1 MANLLEQAQKIM
13 QSLEERQ
20 LSPKDVRESGLAVN
34 LALLGLAASAIKR
47 IQSMID
53 YIQKTE
59 SRLLDDSRVSQLNTR
74 ELLEV
79 YTTLQDYHA
88 KQIEYLQQVSK
99 LDIAKIEALLTE
111 KEIHTNERQQLDPSL
126 VADLIKKAYP
136 TRQPPPTESG
146 ACEE

>member
-136 TRQPPPTESG
+136 TQE
-146 ACEE
+146 

>member
-59 SRLLDDSRVSQLNTR
+59 ARLLDDSRVSQLNTR

-79 YTTLQDYHA
+79 YTTLQNFQA

-99 LDIAKIEALLTE
+99 LDLTKIEALLTE
-111 KEIHTNERQQLDPSL
+111 KELHTGERKQLDPEL
-126 VADLIKKAYP
+126 VNDLIKRAYP
-136 TRQPPPTESG
+136 GQE
-146 ACEE
+146 

>member
-111 KEIHTNERQQLDPSL
+111 KEIHTNERQQLDPNL

-136 TRQPPPTESG
+136 TQE
-146 ACEE
+146 

>member
-20 LSPKDVRESGLAVN
+20 LSPKDVRDSGLAVN

-79 YTTLQDYHA
+79 YTTLQDYHE
-88 KQIEYLQQVSK
+88 KQIEYLHHVSK

-136 TRQPPPTESG
+136 TQE
-146 ACEE
+146 

>member
-1 MANLLEQAQKIM
+1 M

-59 SRLLDDSRVSQLNTR
+59 ARLLDDSRVSQLNTR

-79 YTTLQDYHA
+79 YTTLQNFQA

-99 LDIAKIEALLTE
+99 LDLTKIEALLTE
-111 KEIHTNERQQLDPSL
+111 KELHTGERKQLDPEL
-126 VADLIKKAYP
+126 VNDLIKRAYP
-136 TRQPPPTESG
+136 GQE
-146 ACEE
+146 